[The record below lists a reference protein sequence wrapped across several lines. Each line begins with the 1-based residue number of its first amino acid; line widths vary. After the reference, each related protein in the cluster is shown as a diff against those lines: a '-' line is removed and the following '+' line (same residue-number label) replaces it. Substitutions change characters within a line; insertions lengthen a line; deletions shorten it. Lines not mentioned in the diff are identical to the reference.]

1 MWSKRHRTPF
11 RIGGLL
17 LLTFACFSIGMEGK
31 ATETRLKLS
40 TAAVFAMV
48 AVAWLVADRLMTK
61 HMQRYGTMVTI
72 QLVVIAIMITMFLI

>member
-1 MWSKRHRTPF
+1 
-11 RIGGLL
+11 
-17 LLTFACFSIGMEGK
+17 
-31 ATETRLKLS
+31 
-40 TAAVFAMV
+40 MV